1 MARTSRIT
9 ELVVLIAEKTQQV
22 SMGTYKQTTSLRHL
36 YDIDGPT
43 NLVIKSANIK
53 ELRLSTEWD
62 LDGVA
67 RPLTRPD
74 RMLKTSGVYQRIL
87 DRSFR

>member
-22 SMGTYKQTTSLRHL
+22 SMGTYNQTTSLRHL